1 MSRVGKNPIPIPG
14 EVSAKIEGSRITVT
28 GPKGELSQMI
38 HPSMTVELAGNE
50 LVVNRPSEAKFH
62 KSLHGLTRSLIANMV
77 IGVTTGYEKSLEI
90 QGVGYKAVL
99 AGKKLNLSLG
109 LSHPV
114 LLSLPEGI
122 KVELNG
128 PNKIKVSGIDK
139 QLVGLVAAKIRSFRP
154 PEPYKGKGIRYEGEI
169 VRKKAGKTAT

>member
-1 MSRVGKNPIPIPG
+1 MSRVGKKPVPIPG

-38 HPSMTVELAGNE
+38 HPSMRVELAGGE
-50 LVVNRPSEAKFH
+50 LVVSRPSEAKFH

-77 IGVTTGYEKSLEI
+77 TGVTSGYEKSLEI
-90 QGVGYKAVL
+90 RGIGYKAVM

-114 LLSLPEGI
+114 LLSLPDGI
-122 KVELNG
+122 EVKLDG

-139 QLVGLVAAKIRSFRP
+139 QLVGLVAARIRSFRP
-154 PEPYKGKGIRYEGEI
+154 PEPYKGKGVRYEGEM

>member
-1 MSRVGKNPIPIPG
+1 MSRVGKKPVPIPG
-14 EVSAKIEGSRITVT
+14 EVSVKIEGSRITVT

-77 IGVTTGYEKSLEI
+77 TGVTSGYEKSLEI
-90 QGVGYKAVL
+90 RGIGYKAVL

-139 QLVGLVAAKIRSFRP
+139 QLVGLVAARIRSFRP
-154 PEPYKGKGIRYEGEI
+154 PEPYKGKGVRYEGEM

>member
-1 MSRVGKNPIPIPG
+1 MSRVGKKPVPIPG

-50 LVVNRPSEAKFH
+50 LLVNRPSETKFH

>member
-1 MSRVGKNPIPIPG
+1 MSRVGKKPVPIPG

-99 AGKKLNLSLG
+99 AGKKLNLC
-109 LSHPV
+109 
-114 LLSLPEGI
+114 
-122 KVELNG
+122 
-128 PNKIKVSGIDK
+128 
-139 QLVGLVAAKIRSFRP
+139 
-154 PEPYKGKGIRYEGEI
+154 
-169 VRKKAGKTAT
+169 

>member
-1 MSRVGKNPIPIPG
+1 MSRVGKKPVPIPG

-128 PNKIKVSGIDK
+128 PSKIKVSGIDK

>member
-1 MSRVGKNPIPIPG
+1 M
-14 EVSAKIEGSRITVT
+14 T

-128 PNKIKVSGIDK
+128 PSKIKVSGIDK

>member
-1 MSRVGKNPIPIPG
+1 MSRVGKKPVPIPG

-77 IGVTTGYEKSLEI
+77 TGVTSGYEKSLEI
-90 QGVGYKAVL
+90 RGIGYKAVL

-122 KVELNG
+122 KVELDG

>member
-50 LVVNRPSEAKFH
+50 LVVNRPSDNKFH

-90 QGVGYKAVL
+90 QGIGYKAAL
-99 AGKKLNLSLG
+99 SGKKLNLLLG

-122 KVELNG
+122 KVELDG

>member
-1 MSRVGKNPIPIPG
+1 MSRVGKKPVPIPG

>member
-1 MSRVGKNPIPIPG
+1 M
-14 EVSAKIEGSRITVT
+14 T

>member
-1 MSRVGKNPIPIPG
+1 MSRVGKKPVPIPG

-77 IGVTTGYEKSLEI
+77 TGVTSGYEKSLEI
-90 QGVGYKAVL
+90 RGIGYKAVL

-114 LLSLPEGI
+114 LLSLPDGI
-122 KVELNG
+122 EVKLDG

>member
-1 MSRVGKNPIPIPG
+1 MSRVGKKPVPIPG

-50 LVVNRPSEAKFH
+50 LVVNRPSETKFH

-128 PNKIKVSGIDK
+128 PSKIKVSGIDK

>member
-1 MSRVGKNPIPIPG
+1 MSRVGKKPIPIPG

-38 HPSMTVELAGNE
+38 HPSMTVELPGNE

-90 QGVGYKAVL
+90 QGIGYKAAL
-99 AGKKLNLSLG
+99 SGKKLNLSLG

-122 KVELNG
+122 KVELDG

-154 PEPYKGKGIRYEGEI
+154 PEPYKGKGIRYEGEM

>member
-1 MSRVGKNPIPIPG
+1 MSRVGKKPVPIPG
-14 EVSAKIEGSRITVT
+14 EISAKIEGSRITVT

-77 IGVTTGYEKSLEI
+77 TGVTSGYEKSLEI
-90 QGVGYKAVL
+90 RGIGYKAVL

-114 LLSLPEGI
+114 LLSLPDGI
-122 KVELNG
+122 EVKLDG

>member
-1 MSRVGKNPIPIPG
+1 MSRVGTKSVSIPSG
-14 EVSAKIEGSRITVT
+14 VKVKIEEGVIKVT
-28 GPKGELSQMI
+28 GPKGELTFTI
-38 HPSMTVELAGNE
+38 HPSMVVEANQDE
-50 LVVNRPSEAKFH
+50 VVVKRPSDNKFF

-77 IGVTTGYEKSLEI
+77 TGVTAEYQKNLEI
-90 QGVGYKAVL
+90 QGIGYKAEL
-99 AGKKLNLSLG
+99 FGKKLNLSLG
-109 LSHPV
+109 FSHPI
-114 LLSLPEGI
+114 LFSPPEGI
-122 KVELNG
+122 KIELDG